1 MMNSDELSGILGG
14 DTMKVL
20 VTGGAGFVGSHI
32 VDECLRA
39 GHEVVIMDNLATG
52 TRNNL
57 NPAAKFLELDIRT
70 PELTEI
76 LRAEGIE
83 AIIHQAAQSTVP
95 PSIKDPKYDADVNLV
110 GTINLL
116 QAVRDL
122 GLKKIIFAGSA
133 ASFGMPEYVPI
144 DEQHPQRPLSFYGLS
159 KKVIEEYFQ
168 LFHEMFGTS
177 YVVLRYAN
185 IYGPRQGQ
193 SGEGSVISIFT
204 ERMLTGKPC
213 IIDGDGGATRDY
225 IYVGDVARANVLA
238 LESDINGIF
247 NLGTQ
252 TEVSVNEVFAMLSE
266 RIGYNQEPVHGPA
279 RTADIYRSV
288 LANGKILESLPWR
301 PQTTLA
307 EGLQATIAWGRTFYG
322 ADRS

>member
-1 MMNSDELSGILGG
+1 
-14 DTMKVL
+14 MKVL

-32 VDECLRA
+32 VDECLRV
-39 GHEVVIMDNLATG
+39 GHEVVVMDNLATG
-52 TRNNL
+52 TRDNL
-57 NPAAKFLELDIRT
+57 NPAAKFLQMDVTDPGLLEV
-70 PELTEI
+70 

-95 PSIKDPKYDADVNLV
+95 PSIKDPKHDADTNIS

-116 QAVRDL
+116 QAVREL

-133 ASFGMPEYVPI
+133 ASYGMPAYVPI

-159 KKVIEEYFQ
+159 KKVIEEYF
-168 LFHEMFGTS
+168 EMYHALFGTQ

-204 ERMLTGKPC
+204 KAMLTDAVC
-213 IIDGDGGATRDY
+213 TIEGDGGATRDY
-225 IYVGDVARANVLA
+225 IYVGDVARANVIA
-238 LESDINGIF
+238 LESDVNGIF
-247 NLGTQ
+247 NLSTE
-252 TEVSVNEVFAMLSE
+252 TEVSVNDVFELLSE
-266 RIGYNQEPVHGPA
+266 LTGYEQEPVHGPA

-288 LANGKILESLPWR
+288 LANGKILASLPWR
-301 PQTTLA
+301 PETTLA
-307 EGLQATIAWGRTFYG
+307 EGLQATITWGRTFYG